1 MNKRGQAKQFFPGLF
16 CINKKGQLQLEAI
29 ACFCVFLALLA
40 IMLHS
45 VNNMNTEAQDAVAAL
60 KAKAATEFCCI
71 GADALYSGNVKELL
85 PAMPCSANENV
96 VESSEGEK
104 MKKTQCIA
112 PLLKTVER
120 EQGNKLEVTPNEHYR

>member
-1 MNKRGQAKQFFPGLF
+1 MNKKAKLQGSTM
-16 CINKKGQLQLEAI
+16 NKKGQLQLEAI
-29 ACFCVFLALLA
+29 ACFCAFLGLLA

-60 KAKAATEFCCI
+60 KAKAATEFCCM
-71 GADALYSGNVKELL
+71 GADALYSGNAKELL
-85 PAMPCSANENV
+85 PAMPCSANENL

-104 MKKTQCIA
+104 IKKTQCIA

-120 EQGNKLEVTPNEHYR
+120 EQGNRLEVTPNEHYR